1 MKNCCT
7 SLALL
12 LFLGLL
18 MFPQMGC
25 AQNPALK
32 NTRETL
38 GAITRMDS
46 TKKEVYLIFS
56 AHLFHEGGTS
66 IYNSL
71 RQNNVLASFFFTG
84 DFYREK
90 DNAKLIRNLLKEG
103 HYLGAHSNKHLL
115 YAPWENRDSTLI
127 TKNEFLNDL
136 RGNYLEMAK
145 FGISKE
151 EAPFFLPPYEWYNRE
166 IAEWTEDFGLQLI
179 NPTPGTGTA
188 RDYTWPEMGE
198 RYTDSQT
205 ILNDLMETEAKKGL
219 NGYIILIHLGT
230 DPRRTDK
237 FYRKLDE
244 LIRSLRNRG
253 YTFERLPG
261 LK

>member
-1 MKNCCT
+1 MKNFCT
-7 SLALL
+7 SLAFLF
-12 LFLGLL
+12 FLGLL
-18 MFPQMGC
+18 MSPQMSRG
-25 AQNPALK
+25 QNPSLK

-56 AHLFHEGGTS
+56 AHLFNEGGTA

-90 DNAKLIRNLLKEG
+90 DNAKLIKNLVEEG

-127 TKNEFLNDL
+127 TKKEFLNDL
-136 RGNYLEMAK
+136 RGNYLEMKK
-145 FGISKE
+145 FGISKG
-151 EAPFFLPPYEWYNRE
+151 EAPFFLPPYEWYNKE
-166 IAEWTEDFGLQLI
+166 IAEWTKDFGLKLI
-179 NPTPGTGTA
+179 NLTSGTGTA
-188 RDYTWPEMGE
+188 RDYTWPEMNE
-198 RYTDSQT
+198 RYTNSQT
-205 ILNDLMETEAKKGL
+205 IFKDLLEAEAKKGL

-237 FYRKLDE
+237 FYWNLDE

-253 YTFERLPG
+253 YSFERLPS